1 MLESFRRRLDV
12 DVLELLCCGPVE
24 RAPEASGGI
33 PVFAAVTISARQDG
47 DASGQEGERE
57 YLAFCRRGGGRTSLP
72 DFLNGVELC
81 ILPLLGFPG
90 QSSPEFTVLSLG
102 VPSWP
107 HPYRCVL
114 SHSSASTVLRVPS
127 VSYSGVSHSVSPTAF
142 VA

>member
-1 MLESFRRRLDV
+1 MAMQAAK
-12 DVLELLCCGPVE
+12 
-24 RAPEASGGI
+24 RANVSIWP
-33 PVFAAVTISARQDG
+33 SA
-47 DASGQEGERE
+47 EGV
-57 YLAFCRRGGGRTSLP
+57 GGRISLL

-114 SHSSASTVLRVPS
+114 SHGSASTVLRVPS